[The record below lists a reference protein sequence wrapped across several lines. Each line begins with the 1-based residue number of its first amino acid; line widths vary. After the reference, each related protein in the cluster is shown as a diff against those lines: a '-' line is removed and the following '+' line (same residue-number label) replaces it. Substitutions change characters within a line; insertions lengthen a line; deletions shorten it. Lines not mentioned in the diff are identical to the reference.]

1 MPIDEVNNL
10 KIWYEVWSKSLAGP
24 GYRIDNYEE
33 LINNFK
39 WLKFW
44 INNYFFTKVTDNLL
58 AFIFLTCVML
68 ILFRSKQ
75 SNKFI
80 FELKNIKIFYFFS
93 FLLFIFWFTK
103 HPTLRYGGY
112 CIL

>member
-1 MPIDEVNNL
+1 MCFENLLWGMPIDEVNNL

-58 AFIFLTCVML
+58 AFIF
-68 ILFRSKQ
+68 
-75 SNKFI
+75 
-80 FELKNIKIFYFFS
+80 
-93 FLLFIFWFTK
+93 
-103 HPTLRYGGY
+103 
-112 CIL
+112 